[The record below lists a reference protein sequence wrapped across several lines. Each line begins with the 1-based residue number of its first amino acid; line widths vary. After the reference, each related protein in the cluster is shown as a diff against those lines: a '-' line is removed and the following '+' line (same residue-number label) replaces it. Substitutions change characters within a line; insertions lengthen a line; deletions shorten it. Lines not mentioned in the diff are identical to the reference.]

1 MDLPEELQVVRPAL
15 TVTKRD
21 HTYQYNPG
29 EKRGLCETLS
39 NHVRESCRCDRDRA
53 WGAVKAKLPILSW
66 LPRYNFR
73 TDFVGDVISGTT
85 VAIMHIP
92 QGMAYA
98 LLGGLPPVVGLYMA
112 FFPVLMYVIM
122 GTSPHVSM
130 GTSAVISMMMGQ
142 AVGDLSSS
150 IEERS
155 PQGSRNESLV
165 QDSVNGT
172 SVTYTPIQVAS
183 ALSLVVGFWQIV
195 FGLLHLGEVFGRFL
209 SDMLISGFTTG
220 LAFQVLTSQVKSLFG
235 ISVPRHS
242 GPFSI
247 INTYVDII
255 GQLLSANVTVIIVS
269 SITIIILVINNE
281 LIKPRVKKVTKLPIP
296 IELLAV
302 VAGTVASFFL
312 DLRKNYNVRVVGD
325 IPTGL
330 PSPSV
335 PPLELLPRLVV
346 TGFIVGLVG
355 YTTTFSMAKLFAKK
369 KGYAVDATQ
378 ELYAEGASNVFGC
391 FFSNGPVA
399 ASMSR
404 SLIQEGVGGV
414 TLITPLISC
423 VFILLILLFVG
434 PLFETLPNCVLSSI
448 IVVSLKGMFMQFHE
462 LAALW
467 PVSKLDAIIWVST
480 FLTCVVINIDYGL
493 FVGIGVSVLVL
504 LSRSQ
509 SPSLRRLGRVPG
521 TDLYLDCDKYA
532 TAQEI
537 AGIRVV
543 RIAGALHF
551 ANTAQVKEELPEA
564 AGLRE
569 AGPPTQPGIYTVSGN
584 TFKATVE
591 TMLSNG
597 SISGEN
603 NQETDFE
610 GYSKKV
616 EKREILDS
624 DDQRT
629 TAGATTIF
637 VPDTLWLVLDMSC
650 VSFVDSS
657 GGKLLSE
664 LHKELEA
671 SNVNLCLASP
681 SEKVLKQLE
690 RCGTLDV
697 LPKERLFHSVHDAVT
712 ILSRHSAPSPA
723 RAPEPR
729 EASVTRF

>member
-21 HTYQYNPG
+21 HTYQYSPG
-29 EKRGLCETLS
+29 EKR
-39 NHVRESCRCDRDRA
+39 
-53 WGAVKAKLPILSW
+53 
-66 LPRYNFR
+66 
-73 TDFVGDVISGTT
+73 
-85 VAIMHIP
+85 
-92 QGMAYA
+92 GMAYA
-98 LLGGLPPVVGLYMA
+98 LLAGLPPVAGLYMA
-112 FFPVLMYVIM
+112 FFPVLVYVLM

-130 GTSAVISMMMGQ
+130 GTSAVVSMMMGQ

-150 IEERS
+150 TEGS
-155 PQGSRNESLV
+155 PEGSRNESLI
-165 QDSVNGT
+165 QDSANGT
-172 SVTYTPIQVAS
+172 SETYTPLQVAS
-183 ALSLVVGFWQIV
+183 ALSLVVGVWQIV

-255 GQLLSANVTVIIVS
+255 SQLLSANITVIIVS
-269 SITIIILVINNE
+269 TITIIILVINNE
-281 LIKPRVKKVTKLPIP
+281 LIKPRVKKVTKLPVP
-296 IELLAV
+296 IELMVV
-302 VAGTVASFFL
+302 VAGTVASYFL
-312 DLRKNYNVRVVGD
+312 DLNKNYNVRIVGD
-325 IPTGL
+325 IPTGM
-330 PSPSV
+330 PSASV

-355 YTTTFSMAKLFAKK
+355 YTTTFSMAKLFAKQ
-369 KGYAVDATQ
+369 KGYTVDATQ
-378 ELYAEGASNVFGC
+378 ELYAEGASNVFGG

-404 SLIQEGVGGV
+404 SLIQESVGGV
-414 TLITPLISC
+414 TLVTPLISSG
-423 VFILLILLFVG
+423 FILLILLFVG

-462 LAALW
+462 LVALW

-509 SPSLRRLGRVPG
+509 SPSLQRLGRVPG

-532 TAQEI
+532 TAQEV

-543 RIAGALHF
+543 RIGGALHF
-551 ANTAQVKEELPEA
+551 ANIAQVKEELPAA
-564 AGLRE
+564 AGLGE
-569 AGPPTQPGIYTVSGN
+569 AGPPTQPGVYSASGN

-591 TMLSNG
+591 TMLSNE

-616 EKREILDS
+616 EKREILGS
-624 DDQRT
+624 DDQRA
-629 TAGATTIF
+629 TAGTTTISM
-637 VPDTLWLVLDMSC
+637 PDTLWLVLDMSC

-664 LHKELEA
+664 LHKQLEA
-671 SNVNLCLASP
+671 SSVNLCLAAP

-712 ILSRHSAPSPA
+712 ILSRGAAPSPA
-723 RAPEPR
+723 RSPEPR
-729 EASVTRF
+729 EASVTRL